1 MSGPPRPLPQA
12 KKAIDRFLAFH
23 AELVAV
29 KRLADAMVAPD
40 GEVGA
45 AGTAA
50 PADAPPGDAPPAALA
65 ETGGDMGGE
74 PAPPPATIDLFLRLR
89 VAICPQGTPTP
100 VPDGTVDIGYVMAA
114 LGDEA
119 LLLDVEWPGRSQW
132 LGLLLE
138 QSLYGTRLAGERI
151 FDLAE
156 QLIDGRLPGRPDL
169 AAAILIALSLGFRG
183 KLRGRGAEAEIA
195 RMRRG
200 LYELAYTQPPPRRID
215 WSAAFAAA
223 AEPVLPGERMRP
235 LPRLAPWLGGIG
247 LVLALYLAA
256 SSLVWWQATRP
267 ALGLADRIRILG
279 GGGS

>member
-40 GEVGA
+40 GAVATDGA
-45 AGTAA
+45 ADPASEAA
-50 PADAPPGDAPPAALA
+50 EAA
-65 ETGGDMGGE
+65 

-89 VAICPQGTPTP
+89 VAICPQGSPAP

-195 RMRRG
+195 QLRRG

-215 WSAAFAAA
+215 WSAAFTAA

-247 LVLALYLAA
+247 LVAALYLAA

-267 ALGLADRIRILG
+267 ALGLADQIRILSG
-279 GGGS
+279 GGQ

>member
-40 GEVGA
+40 GDGDADGA
-45 AGTAA
+45 AP
-50 PADAPPGDAPPAALA
+50 PADAPPPAPPSPDAASPDA
-65 ETGGDMGGE
+65 AGE

-138 QSLYGTRLAGERI
+138 QSLYGTRLAGEKI
-151 FDLAE
+151 FDLAG
-156 QLIDGRLPGRPDL
+156 QLIDGRLSGRPDL

-195 RMRRG
+195 QLRRR

-247 LVLALYLAA
+247 LVAALYLAA

-267 ALGLADRIRILG
+267 ALGLADQIRILSG
-279 GGGS
+279 GGP